1 MNAEQEE
8 MYLPAPHGL
17 RAVAWLIDGLIIT
30 IIFAFL
36 PQPLTYLLLVAFF
49 VAYHT
54 VLVWW
59 FQQTVG
65 KALFGLR
72 VKRIGKK
79 PGVFW
84 ALGRASLG
92 YWIVDV
98 LGAGVIV
105 ALFNRRHRCLHDYV
119 FSSVVIFKG
128 SGAISAAEL
137 LARLVEFAERQ
148 RKAVEE
154 KTETFTILAAF
165 WAFLVYLAN
174 AIRNAIDLLTR
185 TGAPASAPSIAEAFS
200 LKAAAAITVAA
211 TIITGTVATNVPML
225 RDATEWLIRPRY
237 IFSQPLGVEEQC
249 APGTQRH
256 PTTGNCCARICSTE
270 CGPGQACGPSG
281 PCGYCGR

>member
-1 MNAEQEE
+1 MSMNAEQEE
-8 MYLPAPHGL
+8 IYLPAPHGL
-17 RAVAWLIDGLIIT
+17 RAAAWLIDGLIIT
-30 IIFAFL
+30 SIFAFL
-36 PQPLTYLLLVAFF
+36 PQPLNYLLLVALF

-59 FQQTVG
+59 VQQTVG
-65 KALFGLR
+65 KALLGLR

-98 LGAGVIV
+98 LGAGVLV

-137 LARLVEFAERQ
+137 LTRLVGFAERQ

-154 KTETFTILAAF
+154 KTKTFVILTAL
-165 WAFLVYLAN
+165 WAFLADLGN
-174 AIRNAIDLLTR
+174 ALRKAIDWLTR
-185 TGAPASAPSIAEAFS
+185 LGSGTGAPTSAPSIAEALS

-211 TIITGTVATNVPML
+211 TVITGTVATNVPML
-225 RDATEWLIRPRY
+225 RDATEWLISPRY
-237 IFSQPLGVEEQC
+237 FLAQPLGVEEQC
-249 APGTQRH
+249 PPGE
-256 PTTGNCCARICSTE
+256 NCVGTR
-270 CGPGQACGPSG
+270 
-281 PCGYCGR
+281 R